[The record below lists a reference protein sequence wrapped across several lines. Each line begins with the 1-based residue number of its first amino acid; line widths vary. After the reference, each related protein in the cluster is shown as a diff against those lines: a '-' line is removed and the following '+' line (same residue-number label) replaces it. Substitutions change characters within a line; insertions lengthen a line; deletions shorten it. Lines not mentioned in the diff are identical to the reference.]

1 MAARSPLL
9 PAGAVALSAA
19 VWGLWWLP
27 LRALA
32 EAGLSGPALNATLYG
47 TMTLALLPVAWR
59 RPRRL
64 AAGGLLLLRAGGLF
78 GAALVSWNLALIL
91 GEVVR
96 VTLLFY
102 LAPIW
107 ATLLAVTILGERV
120 GALRPLS
127 VLLGLAGALVLLG
140 LGSGVPLPRSAG
152 DWLGLAAG
160 LLFALSVTLVRKGQA
175 IEGLEQT
182 LVACA
187 SATLLSLL
195 LMLAPTAAD
204 GPSGQVGPGVLA
216 WAALAALAWL
226 LPCTWLLLWG
236 ARHVEPGRV
245 ALLLLLEVAVAATS
259 AALLAGEPF
268 GGREAMGCFLILSAG
283 AVEALAELR
292 PSGPVAGPS

>member
-1 MAARSPLL
+1 MAGRSPLL

-19 VWGLWWLP
+19 LWGLWWLP

-32 EAGLSGPALNATLYG
+32 TTGLSAPALNAALYG
-47 TMTLALLPVAWR
+47 AMSLALLPWLWR
-59 RPRRL
+59 RRRRL
-64 AAGGLLLLRAGGLF
+64 AAGGLLLLGAGGLF

-107 ATLLAVTILGERV
+107 ATLLAVALLGERV
-120 GALRPLS
+120 GMLRLIS

-140 LGSGVPLPRSAG
+140 FGAGLPLPRTAG

-160 LLFALSVTLVRKGQA
+160 LLFALSMTLVRKGQS

-182 LVACA
+182 VVSCA
-187 SATLLSLL
+187 AATLLSLL
-195 LMLAPTAAD
+195 LMAVLPAP
-204 GPSGQVGPGVLA
+204 GSGSIGPGVLA
-216 WAALAALAWL
+216 FVALAAIAWL

-236 ARHVEPGRV
+236 ARFLEPGRV
-245 ALLLLLEVAVAATS
+245 ALLLLLEVAVAAVS

-268 GGREAMGCFLILSAG
+268 GVREAAGCLLILAAG
-283 AVEALAELR
+283 AIEALAELR
-292 PSGPVAGPS
+292 ARRSIPAHSA